1 MHKRSLERKM
11 TFLDRL
17 EPGINS
23 SDNFEFTLDDE
34 ENSQGNE

>member
-1 MHKRSLERKM
+1 MHKRSKERKM

-23 SDNFEFTLDDE
+23 SENFEFTLDE
-34 ENSQGNE
+34 EEYSEGNE